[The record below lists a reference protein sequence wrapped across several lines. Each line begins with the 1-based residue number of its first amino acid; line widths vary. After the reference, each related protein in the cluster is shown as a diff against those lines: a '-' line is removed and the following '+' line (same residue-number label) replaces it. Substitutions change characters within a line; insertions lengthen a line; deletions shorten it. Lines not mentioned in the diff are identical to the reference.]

1 MSVPKY
7 PHRFRGFTRSP
18 GFTLLELLIAVAVV
32 GVLVA
37 MALPSFREFN
47 IRTQVTQLTNELV
60 HDLTMA
66 RTEAVKRGR
75 DVVVKANS
83 SWSNGWSVKFGS
95 EEISTHAAIDP
106 QYTIQSKSSGGGA
119 DDTITF
125 RATGSLLGATAF
137 DLNVCRPTARADSSQ
152 SRRIS
157 VLGSGVIS
165 SRRDITGSPAGG
177 C

>member
-95 EEISTHAAIDP
+95 ERSARTPRLTPNTPFNPNPPAAGQTTRSHFRQPEACSVPPRSISMYAGRP
-106 QYTIQSKSSGGGA
+106 
-119 DDTITF
+119 
-125 RATGSLLGATAF
+125 RE
-137 DLNVCRPTARADSSQ
+137 PTAANP
-152 SRRIS
+152 
-157 VLGSGVIS
+157 GVS
-165 SRRDITGSPAGG
+165 ACSAAA
-177 C
+177 